1 MKMGVSI
8 LGIAGG
14 SASGKTSL
22 AHALSE
28 LDDASEVDILSLDSY
43 YRCGAQLP
51 MPERSKQNMDHPQ
64 SIDSELF
71 IQHLVALRHGHAVDV
86 PEYDF
91 STHLRKTETQRLVPR
106 RFIVIEGLFILC
118 FPEVRELL
126 SYSVFVEASEQL
138 RFKRRLSRDTKERGR
153 TVESVQRQWQ
163 DTVEPMYRLFC
174 EPTRSFATEVFS
186 GEEWNRAALTAL
198 WSRFSTAC

>member
-1 MKMGVSI
+1 MKVSI

-22 AHALSE
+22 AHALVGLHEAS
-28 LDDASEVDILSLDSY
+28 DAVILSLDSY
-43 YRCGAQLP
+43 YKCGAQLTLA
-51 MPERSKQNMDHPQ
+51 EREKQNMDHPQ

-71 IQHLVALRHGHAVDV
+71 IQHLLALQRGESIGV

-91 STHLRKTETQRLVPR
+91 STHVRKHNTQLLSPH
-106 RFIVIEGLFILC
+106 RFIIIEGLFTLC

-126 SYSVFVEASEQL
+126 SYSVFVEAAAEL
-138 RFKRRLSRDTKERGR
+138 RFKRRLHRDIRERGR
-153 TVESVQRQWQ
+153 TEESVHRQWA

-186 GEEWNRAALTAL
+186 GEAWNQAALDSL
-198 WSRFSTAC
+198 WGRFLSVS